1 MGTDEA
7 TEELTTRR
15 EDLARKLASKEAE
28 KDCYVRAYAQ
38 GHISEDELA
47 VYAADVKNQVENLR
61 LLIAA
66 VDADLSPPT
75 NAARGLPL
83 LQNPGEC

>member
-15 EDLARKLASKEAE
+15 EDLARKLASKEA
-28 KDCYVRAYAQ
+28 
-38 GHISEDELA
+38 DELA